1 VFHQVSDA
9 LGKHSSNVNGQQLR
23 NTRETMASIDELT
36 HPLSLNEDA
45 ATPLVDKLKKGFL
58 ELPGGMTPV
67 LFL

>member
-1 VFHQVSDA
+1 
-9 LGKHSSNVNGQQLR
+9 
-23 NTRETMASIDELT
+23 MASIDELT